1 MISGSLGLTFSAELK
16 KALAQIGALWSEVD
30 GFFVLLARFALFT
43 ELHVNSTQQSSH
55 FGISR
60 PAQLHFFCVQSSS
73 IIVHLH
79 EPVSC
84 YQEIPDGGIGVDLLQ
99 LLQVRVGPL
108 HVTGIKVHLSYVGVR
123 LPLIGINLQ
132 GFLK

>member
-1 MISGSLGLTFSAELK
+1 MISGSLGLRLSANLEK
-16 KALAQIGALWSEVD
+16 ELAQIAALWSEVD

-43 ELHVNSTQQSSH
+43 ELHVDSTQQSSH

-79 EPVSC
+79 RPVSC
-84 YQEIPDGGIGVDLLQ
+84 YQEFPDGGIGIDLLQ
-99 LLQVRVGPL
+99 LLQRSEERRVGKECRC
-108 HVTGIKVHLSYVGVR
+108 GWSSY
-123 LPLIGINLQ
+123 
-132 GFLK
+132 

>member
-16 KALAQIGALWSEVD
+16 KALAQIGPLWSEVD